1 MPLLTRSIKACLGIG
16 LVQGL
21 LLWLASGISEHG
33 IKFALVTAVLVGG
46 INALLLGDALR
57 QRGTLWLV
65 VALTV
70 VMSAISAWVFWDG
83 GEQWRSSSWLTGSWT
98 CFAVVIAYICTA
110 FILSW
115 PTREGRC
122 PRYEDLFRHAWDT
135 VFIVLLGLL
144 LNGVFWALI
153 LLWGSLFK
161 MLGIVTLDQLFSTD
175 GFIYISSAVVFA
187 LSVKMGRDN
196 DRVIGLLRGI
206 LLTLCRFLLPLGALI
221 ALVFTFALAFTGLGP
236 IWDTGYSTPIMLCLV
251 AVNLFLL
258 NGVVQDGEHVSGYP
272 KWLLRMVALC
282 LLCLPVLVVLAGYS
296 SWLRIEQYGLTPT
309 RLLAMLLVAVM
320 LVHSVAAAW
329 AAVVP
334 QRQWLWRLRVSNPV
348 IALLS
353 VVVLLAI
360 HTPWFSPLQ
369 FSAKNQI
376 NRVLSGQS
384 SVETFD
390 ADALRYRLGLPGKQ
404 AYDALLAQVEQ
415 GQVLTEPER
424 QVLLKRLKDAD
435 TGGGV
440 RAPNARVLEWIGPKV
455 EGSEQFDLPGVG
467 GQPCWAP
474 GCALWAVDLD
484 NDGQVE
490 VLQLPKQ
497 GWSDGLYFFTRD
509 AQGEWKRAGTYEGGE
524 SPLQLIDQIRAGK
537 VKVVKP
543 RYQSLQ
549 IGEVELNPKLD
560 REPQP

>member
-1 MPLLTRSIKACLGIG
+1 MVITRSTKACLAIG
-16 LVQGL
+16 LVQGV
-21 LLWLASGISEHG
+21 LLWLARSITENG
-33 IKFALVTAVLVGG
+33 IKFALLTAVLVGG
-46 INALLLGDALR
+46 INLLLLGDNVR
-57 QRGTLWLV
+57 QRGTGWLV
-65 VALTV
+65 LGLTA
-70 VMSAISAWVFWDG
+70 VMSAISAWVFWED

-98 CFAVVIAYICTA
+98 CFAVVITYICTA

-115 PTREGRC
+115 PTREGRY

-161 MLGIVTLDQLFSTD
+161 MLGIVALNKLFSTD
-175 GFIYISSAVVFA
+175 GFIYISSAMVFA
-187 LSVKMGRDN
+187 LGLKMGRDN

-221 ALVFTFALAFTGLGP
+221 ALVFTFALPFTGLEP
-236 IWDTGYSTPIMLCLV
+236 IWDTGYSTPIMVCLV

-258 NGVVQDGEHVSGYP
+258 NGVVQDGEHEIGYP
-272 KWLLRMVALC
+272 TWLLRMIDLC

-296 SWLRIEQYGLTPT
+296 TWLRIEQYGLTPS

-320 LVHSVAAAW
+320 LVHSLAAAW
-329 AAVVP
+329 AVVLP
-334 QRQWLWRLRVSNPV
+334 QRQWLWRLRVSNPL

-353 VVVLLAI
+353 VLLLLAI

-369 FSAKNQI
+369 FSAQNQV
-376 NRVLSGQS
+376 NRVLSGKS

-390 ADALRYRLGLPGKQ
+390 ADTLRYRLGPPGKQ
-404 AYDALLAQVEQ
+404 AFEALRAQVEQ
-415 GQVLTEPER
+415 GHVLSPSAR
-424 QVLLKRLKDAD
+424 DVLLKRLKDAD
-435 TGGGV
+435 MGNGV
-440 RAPNARVLEWIGPKV
+440 RASNDRVLEWIGPEV
-455 EGSEQFDLPGVG
+455 EGREQFGEPGIG

-474 GCALWAVDLD
+474 GCVLWAVDL
-484 NDGQVE
+484 NQDGQME

-497 GWSDGLYFFTRD
+497 KWSDPLYFFTRD
-509 AQGEWKRAGTYEGGE
+509 AQGRWKRAGTYEGGD
-524 SPLQLIDQIRAGK
+524 SPLEMIEQIREGQ
-537 VKVVKP
+537 VTVVKP

-549 IGEVELNPKLD
+549 IGSTELNPKLD

>member
-1 MPLLTRSIKACLGIG
+1 MVITRSIKACLAIG
-16 LVQGL
+16 LVQGV
-21 LLWLASGISEHG
+21 LLWLARSITENG
-33 IKFALVTAVLVGG
+33 IKFALMTAVLVGG
-46 INALLLGDALR
+46 INLLLLGDNVR
-57 QRGTLWLV
+57 QRGTGWLV
-65 VALTV
+65 LGLTA
-70 VMSAISAWVFWDG
+70 VMSAISAWVFWEG

-98 CFAVVIAYICTA
+98 CFAVVITYICTA

-115 PTREGRC
+115 PTREGRY

-161 MLGIVTLDQLFSTD
+161 MLGIVALNKVFSTD
-175 GFIYISSAVVFA
+175 GFIYISTAMVFA
-187 LSVKMGRDN
+187 LGLKMGRDN

-221 ALVFTFALAFTGLGP
+221 ALVFTFALPFTGLEP
-236 IWDTGYSTPIMLCLV
+236 IWDTGYSTPIMVCLV

-258 NGVVQDGEHVSGYP
+258 NGVVQDGEHEIGYP
-272 KWLLRMVALC
+272 TWLLRMIDLC

-296 SWLRIEQYGLTPT
+296 TWLRIEQYGLTPS

-320 LVHSVAAAW
+320 LVHSLAAAW
-329 AAVVP
+329 AVVLP

-353 VVVLLAI
+353 VLLLLAI

-369 FSAKNQI
+369 FSAQNQV
-376 NRVLSGQS
+376 NRVLSGKS

-390 ADALRYRLGLPGKQ
+390 ADTLRYRLGPPGKQ
-404 AYDALLAQVEQ
+404 AFEALRAQVEQ
-415 GQVLTEPER
+415 GQVLSASAR
-424 QVLLKRLKDAD
+424 DVLLKRLKDAD
-435 TGGGV
+435 MGNGV
-440 RAPNARVLEWIGPKV
+440 RAPNDRVLEWIGPKV
-455 EGSEQFDLPGVG
+455 EGSEQFGEPGIG

-474 GCALWAVDLD
+474 GCVLWAVDL
-484 NDGQVE
+484 NQDGQME

-497 GWSDGLYFFTRD
+497 KWSDPLYFFTRD
-509 AQGEWKRAGTYEGGE
+509 AQGRWKRAGTYEGGD
-524 SPLQLIDQIRAGK
+524 SPLEMIEQIREGQ

-543 RYQSLQ
+543 RYQALQ
-549 IGEVELNPKLD
+549 IGSTELNPKLD

>member
-1 MPLLTRSIKACLGIG
+1 MVITRSIKACLAIG
-16 LVQGL
+16 LVQGV
-21 LLWLASGISEHG
+21 LLWLARSITENG
-33 IKFALVTAVLVGG
+33 IKFALMTAVLVGG
-46 INALLLGDALR
+46 INLLLLGDNVR
-57 QRGTLWLV
+57 QRGTGWLV
-65 VALTV
+65 LGLTA
-70 VMSAISAWVFWDG
+70 VMSAISAWVFWEG

-98 CFAVVIAYICTA
+98 CFAVVITYICTA

-115 PTREGRC
+115 PTREGRY

-161 MLGIVTLDQLFSTD
+161 MLGIVALNKVFSTD
-175 GFIYISSAVVFA
+175 GFIYISTAMVFA
-187 LSVKMGRDN
+187 LGLKMGRDN

-221 ALVFTFALAFTGLGP
+221 ALVFTFALPFTGLEP
-236 IWDTGYSTPIMLCLV
+236 IWDTGYSTPIMVCLV

-258 NGVVQDGEHVSGYP
+258 NGVVQDGEHEIGYP
-272 KWLLRMVALC
+272 TWLLRMIDLC

-296 SWLRIEQYGLTPT
+296 TWLRIEQYGLTPS

-320 LVHSVAAAW
+320 LVHSLAAAW
-329 AAVVP
+329 AVVLP
-334 QRQWLWRLRVSNPV
+334 QRQWLWRLRVSNPM

-353 VVVLLAI
+353 VLLLLAI

-369 FSAKNQI
+369 FSAQNQV
-376 NRVLSGQS
+376 NRVLSGKS

-390 ADALRYRLGLPGKQ
+390 ADTLRYRLGPPGKQ
-404 AYDALLAQVEQ
+404 AFEALRAQVEQ
-415 GQVLTEPER
+415 GQVLSASAR
-424 QVLLKRLKDAD
+424 DVLLKRLKDAD
-435 TGGGV
+435 MGNGV
-440 RAPNARVLEWIGPKV
+440 RAPNDRVLEWIGPEV
-455 EGSEQFDLPGVG
+455 EGSEQFGEPGIG

-474 GCALWAVDLD
+474 GCVLWAVDL
-484 NDGQVE
+484 NQDGQME

-497 GWSDGLYFFTRD
+497 KWSDPLYFFTRD
-509 AQGEWKRAGTYEGGE
+509 AQGRWKRAGTYEGGD
-524 SPLQLIDQIRAGK
+524 SPLEMIEQIREGQ

-543 RYQSLQ
+543 RYQALQ
-549 IGEVELNPKLD
+549 IGSTELNPKLD

>member
-1 MPLLTRSIKACLGIG
+1 MVITRSIKACLAIG
-16 LVQGL
+16 LVQGV
-21 LLWLASGISEHG
+21 LLWLARSITENG

-46 INALLLGDALR
+46 INLLLLGDNVR
-57 QRGTLWLV
+57 HRGTGWLV
-65 VALTV
+65 LGLTA
-70 VMSAISAWVFWDG
+70 VMSAISAWVFWEG

-98 CFAVVIAYICTA
+98 CFAVVITYICTA

-115 PTREGRC
+115 PTREGRY

-161 MLGIVTLDQLFSTD
+161 MLGIVALNKVFSTD
-175 GFIYISSAVVFA
+175 GFIYISTAMVFA
-187 LSVKMGRDN
+187 LGLKMGRDN

-221 ALVFTFALAFTGLGP
+221 ALVFTFALPFTGLEP
-236 IWDTGYSTPIMLCLV
+236 IWDTGYSTPIMVCLV

-258 NGVVQDGEHVSGYP
+258 NGVVQDGEHEIGYP
-272 KWLLRMVALC
+272 TWLLRMIDLC

-296 SWLRIEQYGLTPT
+296 TWLRIEQYGLTPS

-320 LVHSVAAAW
+320 LVHSLAAAW
-329 AAVVP
+329 AVVLP

-353 VVVLLAI
+353 VLLLLAI

-369 FSAKNQI
+369 FSAQNQV
-376 NRVLSGQS
+376 NRVLSGKS

-390 ADALRYRLGLPGKQ
+390 ADTLRYRLGPPGKQ
-404 AYDALLAQVEQ
+404 AFEALRAQVEQ
-415 GQVLTEPER
+415 GQVLSASAR
-424 QVLLKRLKDAD
+424 DVLLKRLKDAD
-435 TGGGV
+435 MGNGV
-440 RAPNARVLEWIGPKV
+440 RAPNDRVLEWIGPKV
-455 EGSEQFDLPGVG
+455 EGSEQFGEPGIG

-474 GCALWAVDLD
+474 GCVLWAVDL
-484 NDGQVE
+484 NQDGQME

-497 GWSDGLYFFTRD
+497 KWSDPLYFFTRD
-509 AQGEWKRAGTYEGGE
+509 AQGRWKRAGTYEGGD
-524 SPLQLIDQIRAGK
+524 SPLEMIEQIREGQ

-543 RYQSLQ
+543 RYQALQ
-549 IGEVELNPKLD
+549 IGSTELNPELD

>member
-1 MPLLTRSIKACLGIG
+1 MVITRSIKACLAIG
-16 LVQGL
+16 LVQGV
-21 LLWLASGISEHG
+21 LLWLARSITENG
-33 IKFALVTAVLVGG
+33 IKFALLTAVLVGG
-46 INALLLGDALR
+46 INLLLLGDNVR
-57 QRGTLWLV
+57 QRGTGWLV
-65 VALTV
+65 LGLTA
-70 VMSAISAWVFWDG
+70 VMSAISAWVFWED
-83 GEQWRSSSWLTGSWT
+83 GEQWRSSSWLAGSWT
-98 CFAVVIAYICTA
+98 CFAVVITYICTA

-115 PTREGRC
+115 PTREGRY

-161 MLGIVTLDQLFSTD
+161 MLGIVALNKLFSTD
-175 GFIYISSAVVFA
+175 GFIYISSAMVFA
-187 LSVKMGRDN
+187 LGLKMGRDN

-221 ALVFTFALAFTGLGP
+221 ALVFTFALPFTGLEP
-236 IWDTGYSTPIMLCLV
+236 IWDTGYSTPIMVCLV

-258 NGVVQDGEHVSGYP
+258 NGVVQDGEHEIGYP
-272 KWLLRMVALC
+272 TWLLRMIDLC

-296 SWLRIEQYGLTPT
+296 TWLRIEQHGLTPS

-320 LVHSVAAAW
+320 LVHSLAAAW
-329 AAVVP
+329 AVVLP
-334 QRQWLWRLRVSNPV
+334 QRQWLWRLRVSNPL

-353 VVVLLAI
+353 VLLLLAI

-369 FSAKNQI
+369 FSAQNQVS
-376 NRVLSGQS
+376 RVLSGKS

-390 ADALRYRLGLPGKQ
+390 ADTLRYRLGPPGKQ
-404 AYDALLAQVEQ
+404 AFEALRAQVEQ
-415 GQVLTEPER
+415 GQVLSPSAR
-424 QVLLKRLKDAD
+424 DVLLKRLKDAD
-435 TGGGV
+435 MGNGV
-440 RAPNARVLEWIGPKV
+440 RASNDRVLEWIGPEV
-455 EGSEQFDLPGVG
+455 EGSEQFGEPGIG

-474 GCALWAVDLD
+474 GCVLWAVDL
-484 NDGQVE
+484 NQDGQME

-497 GWSDGLYFFTRD
+497 KWSDPLYFFTRD
-509 AQGEWKRAGTYEGGE
+509 AQGRWKRAGTYEGGD
-524 SPLQLIDQIRAGK
+524 SPLEMIEQIREGQ

-549 IGEVELNPKLD
+549 IGSTELNPKLD

>member
-1 MPLLTRSIKACLGIG
+1 MVITRSIKACLAIG
-16 LVQGL
+16 LVQGV
-21 LLWLASGISEHG
+21 LLWLARSITENG

-46 INALLLGDALR
+46 INLLLLGDNVR
-57 QRGTLWLV
+57 QRGTGWLV
-65 VALTV
+65 LGLTA
-70 VMSAISAWVFWDG
+70 VMSAISAWVFWEG
-83 GEQWRSSSWLTGSWT
+83 GEQWRSSSWLAGSWT
-98 CFAVVIAYICTA
+98 CFAVVITYICTA

-115 PTREGRC
+115 PTREGRY

-161 MLGIVTLDQLFSTD
+161 MLGIVALNKVFSTD
-175 GFIYISSAVVFA
+175 GFIYISTAMVFA
-187 LSVKMGRDN
+187 LGLKMGRDN

-221 ALVFTFALAFTGLGP
+221 ALVFTFALPFTGLEP
-236 IWDTGYSTPIMLCLV
+236 IWDTGYSTPIMVCLV

-258 NGVVQDGEHVSGYP
+258 NGVVQDGEHEIGYP
-272 KWLLRMVALC
+272 TWLLRMIDLC

-296 SWLRIEQYGLTPT
+296 TWLRIEQYGLTPS

-320 LVHSVAAAW
+320 LVHSLAAAW
-329 AAVVP
+329 AVVLP

-353 VVVLLAI
+353 VLLLLAI

-369 FSAKNQI
+369 FSAQNQV
-376 NRVLSGQS
+376 NRVLSGKS

-390 ADALRYRLGLPGKQ
+390 ADTLRYRLGPPGKQ
-404 AYDALLAQVEQ
+404 AFEALRAQVEQ
-415 GQVLTEPER
+415 GQVLSASAR
-424 QVLLKRLKDAD
+424 DVLLKRLKDAD
-435 TGGGV
+435 MGNGV
-440 RAPNARVLEWIGPKV
+440 RAPNDRVLEWIGPEV
-455 EGSEQFDLPGVG
+455 EGSEQFGEPGIG

-474 GCALWAVDLD
+474 GCVLWAVDL
-484 NDGQVE
+484 NQDGQME

-497 GWSDGLYFFTRD
+497 KWSDPLYFFTRD
-509 AQGEWKRAGTYEGGE
+509 AQGRWKRAGTYEGGD
-524 SPLQLIDQIRAGK
+524 SPLEMIEQIREGQ

-543 RYQSLQ
+543 RYQALQ
-549 IGEVELNPKLD
+549 IGSTELNPKLD

>member
-1 MPLLTRSIKACLGIG
+1 MVITRSIKACLAIG
-16 LVQGL
+16 LVQGV
-21 LLWLASGISEHG
+21 LLWLARSITENG
-33 IKFALVTAVLVGG
+33 IKFALMTAVLVGG
-46 INALLLGDALR
+46 INLLLLGDNVR
-57 QRGTLWLV
+57 QRGTGWLV
-65 VALTV
+65 LGLTA
-70 VMSAISAWVFWDG
+70 VMSAISAWVFWEG

-98 CFAVVIAYICTA
+98 CFAVVITYICTA

-115 PTREGRC
+115 PTREGRY

-161 MLGIVTLDQLFSTD
+161 MLGIVALNKVFSTD
-175 GFIYISSAVVFA
+175 GFIYISTAMVFA
-187 LSVKMGRDN
+187 LGLKMGRDN

-221 ALVFTFALAFTGLGP
+221 ALVFTFALPFTGLEP
-236 IWDTGYSTPIMLCLV
+236 IWDTGYSTPIMVCLV

-258 NGVVQDGEHVSGYP
+258 NGVVQDGEHEIGYP
-272 KWLLRMVALC
+272 TWLLRMIDLC

-296 SWLRIEQYGLTPT
+296 TWLRIEQYGLTPS

-320 LVHSVAAAW
+320 LVHSLAAAW
-329 AAVVP
+329 AVVLP
-334 QRQWLWRLRVSNPV
+334 QRQWLWRLRVSNPM

-353 VVVLLAI
+353 VLLLLAI

-369 FSAKNQI
+369 FSAQNQV
-376 NRVLSGQS
+376 NRVLSGKS

-390 ADALRYRLGLPGKQ
+390 ADTLRYRLGPPGKQ
-404 AYDALLAQVEQ
+404 AFEALRAQVEQ
-415 GQVLTEPER
+415 GQVLSASAR
-424 QVLLKRLKDAD
+424 DVLLKRLKDAD
-435 TGGGV
+435 MGNGV
-440 RAPNARVLEWIGPKV
+440 RAPNDRLLEWIGPEV
-455 EGSEQFDLPGVG
+455 EGSEQFGEPGIG

-474 GCALWAVDLD
+474 GCVLWAVDL
-484 NDGQVE
+484 NQDGQME

-497 GWSDGLYFFTRD
+497 KWSDPLYFFTRD
-509 AQGEWKRAGTYEGGE
+509 AQGRWKRAGTYEGGD
-524 SPLQLIDQIRAGK
+524 SPLEMIEQIREGQ

-543 RYQSLQ
+543 RYQALQ
-549 IGEVELNPKLD
+549 IGSTELNPKLD

>member
-1 MPLLTRSIKACLGIG
+1 MVITRSIKACLAIG
-16 LVQGL
+16 LVQGV
-21 LLWLASGISEHG
+21 LLWLARSITENG

-46 INALLLGDALR
+46 INLLLLGDNVR
-57 QRGTLWLV
+57 QRGTGWLV
-65 VALTV
+65 LGLTA
-70 VMSAISAWVFWDG
+70 VMSAISAWVFWEG

-98 CFAVVIAYICTA
+98 CFAVVITYICTA

-115 PTREGRC
+115 PTREGRY

-161 MLGIVTLDQLFSTD
+161 MLGIVALNKVFSTD
-175 GFIYISSAVVFA
+175 GFIYISTAMVFA
-187 LSVKMGRDN
+187 LGLKMGRDN

-221 ALVFTFALAFTGLGP
+221 ALVFTFALPFTGLEP
-236 IWDTGYSTPIMLCLV
+236 IWDTGYSTPIMVCLV

-258 NGVVQDGEHVSGYP
+258 NGVVQDGEHEIGYP
-272 KWLLRMVALC
+272 TWLLRMIDLC

-296 SWLRIEQYGLTPT
+296 TWLRIEQYGLTPS

-320 LVHSVAAAW
+320 LVHSLAAAW
-329 AAVVP
+329 AVVLP

-353 VVVLLAI
+353 VLLLLAI

-369 FSAKNQI
+369 FSAQNQV
-376 NRVLSGQS
+376 NRVLSGKS

-390 ADALRYRLGLPGKQ
+390 ADTLRYRLGPPGKQ
-404 AYDALLAQVEQ
+404 AFEALRAQVEQ
-415 GQVLTEPER
+415 GQVLSASAR
-424 QVLLKRLKDAD
+424 DVLLKRLKDAD
-435 TGGGV
+435 MGNGV
-440 RAPNARVLEWIGPKV
+440 RAPNDRVLEWIGPKV
-455 EGSEQFDLPGVG
+455 EGSEQFGEPGIG

-474 GCALWAVDLD
+474 GCVLWAVDL
-484 NDGQVE
+484 NQDGQME

-497 GWSDGLYFFTRD
+497 KWSDPLYFFTRD
-509 AQGEWKRAGTYEGGE
+509 AQGRWKRAGTYEGGD
-524 SPLQLIDQIRAGK
+524 SPLEMIEQIREGQ

-543 RYQSLQ
+543 RYQALQ
-549 IGEVELNPKLD
+549 IGSTELNPKLD

>member
-1 MPLLTRSIKACLGIG
+1 MVITRSIKACLAIG
-16 LVQGL
+16 LVQGV
-21 LLWLASGISEHG
+21 LLWLARSITENG
-33 IKFALVTAVLVGG
+33 IKFALMTAVLVGG
-46 INALLLGDALR
+46 INLLLLGDNVR
-57 QRGTLWLV
+57 QRGTGWLV
-65 VALTV
+65 LGLTA
-70 VMSAISAWVFWDG
+70 VMSAISAWVFWEG

-98 CFAVVIAYICTA
+98 CFAVVITYICTA

-115 PTREGRC
+115 PTREGRY

-161 MLGIVTLDQLFSTD
+161 MLGIVALNKVFSTD
-175 GFIYISSAVVFA
+175 GFIYISTAMVFA
-187 LSVKMGRDN
+187 LGLKMGRDN

-221 ALVFTFALAFTGLGP
+221 ALVFTFALPFTGLEP
-236 IWDTGYSTPIMLCLV
+236 IWDTGYSTPIMVCLV

-258 NGVVQDGEHVSGYP
+258 NGVVQDGEHEIGYP
-272 KWLLRMVALC
+272 TWLLRMIDLC

-296 SWLRIEQYGLTPT
+296 TWLRIEQYGLTPS

-320 LVHSVAAAW
+320 LVHSLAAAW
-329 AAVVP
+329 AVVLP

-353 VVVLLAI
+353 VLLLLAI

-369 FSAKNQI
+369 FSAQNQV
-376 NRVLSGQS
+376 NRVLSGKS

-390 ADALRYRLGLPGKQ
+390 ADTLRYRLGPPGKQ
-404 AYDALLAQVEQ
+404 AFEALRAQVEQ
-415 GQVLTEPER
+415 GQVLSASAR
-424 QVLLKRLKDAD
+424 DVLLKRLKDAD
-435 TGGGV
+435 MGNGV
-440 RAPNARVLEWIGPKV
+440 RAPNDRVLEWIGPEV
-455 EGSEQFDLPGVG
+455 EGSEQFGEPGIG
-467 GQPCWAP
+467 GQPCWVP
-474 GCALWAVDLD
+474 GCVLWAVDL
-484 NDGQVE
+484 NQDGQME

-497 GWSDGLYFFTRD
+497 KWSDPLYFFTRD
-509 AQGEWKRAGTYEGGE
+509 AQGRWKRAGTYEGGD
-524 SPLQLIDQIRAGK
+524 SPLEMIEQIREGQ

-543 RYQSLQ
+543 RYQALQ
-549 IGEVELNPKLD
+549 IGSTELNPKLD

>member
-1 MPLLTRSIKACLGIG
+1 MVITRSIKACLAIG
-16 LVQGL
+16 LVQGV
-21 LLWLASGISEHG
+21 LLWLARSITENG
-33 IKFALVTAVLVGG
+33 IKFALMTAVLVGG
-46 INALLLGDALR
+46 INLLLLGDNVR
-57 QRGTLWLV
+57 QRGTGWLV
-65 VALTV
+65 LGLTA
-70 VMSAISAWVFWDG
+70 VMSAISAWVFWEG

-98 CFAVVIAYICTA
+98 CFAVVITYICTA

-115 PTREGRC
+115 PTREGRY

-161 MLGIVTLDQLFSTD
+161 MLGIVALNKVFSTD
-175 GFIYISSAVVFA
+175 GFIYISTAMVFA
-187 LSVKMGRDN
+187 LGLKMGRDN

-221 ALVFTFALAFTGLGP
+221 ALVFTFALPFTGLEP
-236 IWDTGYSTPIMLCLV
+236 IWDTGYSTPIMVCLV

-258 NGVVQDGEHVSGYP
+258 NGVVQDGEHEIGYP
-272 KWLLRMVALC
+272 TWLLRMIDLC

-296 SWLRIEQYGLTPT
+296 TWLRIEQYGLTPS

-320 LVHSVAAAW
+320 LVHSLAAAW
-329 AAVVP
+329 AVVLP

-353 VVVLLAI
+353 VLLLLAI

-369 FSAKNQI
+369 FSAQNQV
-376 NRVLSGQS
+376 NRVLSGKS

-390 ADALRYRLGLPGKQ
+390 ADTLRYRLGPPGKQ
-404 AYDALLAQVEQ
+404 AFEALRAQVEQ
-415 GQVLTEPER
+415 GQVLSASAR
-424 QVLLKRLKDAD
+424 DVLLKRLKDAD
-435 TGGGV
+435 MGNGV
-440 RAPNARVLEWIGPKV
+440 RAPNDRLLEWIGPEV
-455 EGSEQFDLPGVG
+455 EGSEQFGEPGIG

-474 GCALWAVDLD
+474 GCVLWAVDL
-484 NDGQVE
+484 NQDGQME

-497 GWSDGLYFFTRD
+497 KWSDPLYFFTRD
-509 AQGEWKRAGTYEGGE
+509 AQGRWKRAGTYEGGD
-524 SPLQLIDQIRAGK
+524 SPLEMIEQIREGQ

-543 RYQSLQ
+543 RYQALQ
-549 IGEVELNPKLD
+549 IGSTELNPKLD

>member
-1 MPLLTRSIKACLGIG
+1 MVITRSIKACLAIG
-16 LVQGL
+16 LVQGV
-21 LLWLASGISEHG
+21 LLWLARSITENG

-46 INALLLGDALR
+46 INLLLLGDNVR
-57 QRGTLWLV
+57 QRGTGWLV
-65 VALTV
+65 LGLTA
-70 VMSAISAWVFWDG
+70 VMSAISAWVFWEG

-98 CFAVVIAYICTA
+98 CFAVVITYICTA

-115 PTREGRC
+115 PTREGRY

-161 MLGIVTLDQLFSTD
+161 MLGIVALNKVFSTD
-175 GFIYISSAVVFA
+175 GFIYISTAMVFA
-187 LSVKMGRDN
+187 LGLKMGRDN

-221 ALVFTFALAFTGLGP
+221 ALVFTFALPFTGLEP
-236 IWDTGYSTPIMLCLV
+236 IWDTGYSTPIMVCLV

-258 NGVVQDGEHVSGYP
+258 NGVVQDGEHEIGYP
-272 KWLLRMVALC
+272 TWLLRMIDLC

-296 SWLRIEQYGLTPT
+296 TWLRIEQYGLTPS

-320 LVHSVAAAW
+320 LVHSLAAAW
-329 AAVVP
+329 AVVLP

-353 VVVLLAI
+353 VLLLLAI

-369 FSAKNQI
+369 FSAQNQV
-376 NRVLSGQS
+376 NRVLSGKS

-390 ADALRYRLGLPGKQ
+390 ADTLRYRLGPPGKQ
-404 AYDALLAQVEQ
+404 AFEALRAQVEQ
-415 GQVLTEPER
+415 GQVLSASAR
-424 QVLLKRLKDAD
+424 DVLLKRLKDAD
-435 TGGGV
+435 MGNGV
-440 RAPNARVLEWIGPKV
+440 RAPNDRVLEWIGPEV
-455 EGSEQFDLPGVG
+455 EGREQFGEPGIG

-474 GCALWAVDLD
+474 GCVLWAVDL
-484 NDGQVE
+484 NQDGQME

-497 GWSDGLYFFTRD
+497 KWSDPLYFFTRD
-509 AQGEWKRAGTYEGGE
+509 AQGRWKRAGTYEGGD
-524 SPLQLIDQIRAGK
+524 SPLEMIEQIREGQ

-543 RYQSLQ
+543 RYQALQ
-549 IGEVELNPKLD
+549 IGSTELNPKLD

>member
-1 MPLLTRSIKACLGIG
+1 MVITRSIKACLAIG
-16 LVQGL
+16 LVQGV
-21 LLWLASGISEHG
+21 LLWLARSITENG

-46 INALLLGDALR
+46 INLLLLGDNVR
-57 QRGTLWLV
+57 QRGTGWLV
-65 VALTV
+65 LGLTA
-70 VMSAISAWVFWDG
+70 VMSAISAWVFWEG

-98 CFAVVIAYICTA
+98 CFAVVITYICTA

-115 PTREGRC
+115 PTREGRY

-161 MLGIVTLDQLFSTD
+161 MLGIVALNKVFSTD
-175 GFIYISSAVVFA
+175 GFIYISTAMVFA
-187 LSVKMGRDN
+187 LGLKMGRDN

-221 ALVFTFALAFTGLGP
+221 ALVFTFALPFTGLEP
-236 IWDTGYSTPIMLCLV
+236 IWDTGYSTPIMVCLV

-258 NGVVQDGEHVSGYP
+258 NGVVQDGEHEIGYP
-272 KWLLRMVALC
+272 TWLLRMIDLC

-296 SWLRIEQYGLTPT
+296 TWLRIEQYGLTPS

-320 LVHSVAAAW
+320 LVHSLAAAW
-329 AAVVP
+329 AVVLP

-353 VVVLLAI
+353 VLLLLAI

-369 FSAKNQI
+369 FSAQNQV
-376 NRVLSGQS
+376 NRVLSGKS

-390 ADALRYRLGLPGKQ
+390 ADTLRYRLGPPGKQ
-404 AYDALLAQVEQ
+404 AFEALRAQVEQ
-415 GQVLTEPER
+415 GQVLSASAR
-424 QVLLKRLKDAD
+424 DVLLKRLKDAD
-435 TGGGV
+435 MGNGV
-440 RAPNARVLEWIGPKV
+440 RAPNDRVLEWIGPEV
-455 EGSEQFDLPGVG
+455 EGSEQFGEPGIG

-474 GCALWAVDLD
+474 GCVLWAVDL
-484 NDGQVE
+484 NQDGQME

-497 GWSDGLYFFTRD
+497 KWSDPLYFFTRD
-509 AQGEWKRAGTYEGGE
+509 AQGRWKRAGTYEGGD
-524 SPLQLIDQIRAGK
+524 SPLEMIEQIREGQ

-543 RYQSLQ
+543 SYQALQ
-549 IGEVELNPKLD
+549 IGSTELNPKLD

>member
-1 MPLLTRSIKACLGIG
+1 MVITRSIKACLAIG
-16 LVQGL
+16 LVQGV
-21 LLWLASGISEHG
+21 LLWLARSITENG

-46 INALLLGDALR
+46 INLLLLGDNVR
-57 QRGTLWLV
+57 QRGTGWLV
-65 VALTV
+65 LGLTA
-70 VMSAISAWVFWDG
+70 VMSAISAWVFWEG

-98 CFAVVIAYICTA
+98 CFAVVITYICTA

-115 PTREGRC
+115 PTREGRY

-144 LNGVFWALI
+144 FNGVFWALI

-161 MLGIVTLDQLFSTD
+161 MLGIVALNKVFSTD
-175 GFIYISSAVVFA
+175 GFIYISTAMVFA
-187 LSVKMGRDN
+187 LGLKMGRDN

-221 ALVFTFALAFTGLGP
+221 ALVFTFALPFTGLEP
-236 IWDTGYSTPIMLCLV
+236 IWDTGYSTPIMVCLV

-258 NGVVQDGEHVSGYP
+258 NGVVQDGEHEIGYP
-272 KWLLRMVALC
+272 TWLLRMIDLC

-296 SWLRIEQYGLTPT
+296 TWLRIEQYGLTPS

-320 LVHSVAAAW
+320 LVHSLAAAW
-329 AAVVP
+329 AVVLP

-353 VVVLLAI
+353 VLLLLAI

-369 FSAKNQI
+369 FSAQNQV
-376 NRVLSGQS
+376 NRVLSGKS

-390 ADALRYRLGLPGKQ
+390 ADTLRYRLGPPGKQ
-404 AYDALLAQVEQ
+404 AFEALRAQVEQ
-415 GQVLTEPER
+415 GQVLSASAR
-424 QVLLKRLKDAD
+424 DVLLKRLKDAD
-435 TGGGV
+435 MGNGV
-440 RAPNARVLEWIGPKV
+440 RAPNDRVLEWIGPEV
-455 EGSEQFDLPGVG
+455 EGREQFGEPGIG

-474 GCALWAVDLD
+474 GCVLWAVDL
-484 NDGQVE
+484 NQDGQME

-497 GWSDGLYFFTRD
+497 KWSDPLYFFTRD
-509 AQGEWKRAGTYEGGE
+509 AQGRWKRAGTYEGGD
-524 SPLQLIDQIRAGK
+524 SPLEMIEQIREGQ

-543 RYQSLQ
+543 RYQALQ
-549 IGEVELNPKLD
+549 IGSTELNPKLD

>member
-1 MPLLTRSIKACLGIG
+1 MVITRSIKACLAIG
-16 LVQGL
+16 LVQGV
-21 LLWLASGISEHG
+21 LLWLARSITENG
-33 IKFALVTAVLVGG
+33 IKFALMTAVLVGG
-46 INALLLGDALR
+46 INLLLLGDNVR
-57 QRGTLWLV
+57 QRGTGWLV
-65 VALTV
+65 LGLTA
-70 VMSAISAWVFWDG
+70 VMSAISAWVFWEG

-98 CFAVVIAYICTA
+98 CFAVVITYICTA

-115 PTREGRC
+115 PTREGRY

-161 MLGIVTLDQLFSTD
+161 MLGIVALNKVFSTD
-175 GFIYISSAVVFA
+175 GFIYISTAMVFA
-187 LSVKMGRDN
+187 LGLKMGRDN

-221 ALVFTFALAFTGLGP
+221 ALVFTFALPFTGLEP
-236 IWDTGYSTPIMLCLV
+236 IWDTGYSTPIMVCLV

-258 NGVVQDGEHVSGYP
+258 NGVVQDGEHEIGYP
-272 KWLLRMVALC
+272 TWLLRMIDLC

-296 SWLRIEQYGLTPT
+296 TWLRIEQYGLTPS

-320 LVHSVAAAW
+320 LVHSLAAAW
-329 AAVVP
+329 AVVLP

-353 VVVLLAI
+353 VLLLLAI

-369 FSAKNQI
+369 FSAQNQV
-376 NRVLSGQS
+376 NRVLSGKS

-390 ADALRYRLGLPGKQ
+390 ADTLRYRLGPPGKQ
-404 AYDALLAQVEQ
+404 AFEALRAQVEQ
-415 GQVLTEPER
+415 GQVLSASAR
-424 QVLLKRLKDAD
+424 DVLLKRLKDAD
-435 TGGGV
+435 MGNGV
-440 RAPNARVLEWIGPKV
+440 RAPNDRVLEWIGPEV
-455 EGSEQFDLPGVG
+455 EGSEQFGEPGIG

-474 GCALWAVDLD
+474 GCALWAVDL
-484 NDGQVE
+484 NQDGQME

-497 GWSDGLYFFTRD
+497 KWSDPLYFFTRD
-509 AQGEWKRAGTYEGGE
+509 AQGRWKRAGTYEGGD
-524 SPLQLIDQIRAGK
+524 SPLEMIEQIREGQ

-543 RYQSLQ
+543 RYQALQ
-549 IGEVELNPKLD
+549 IGSTELNPKLD

>member
-1 MPLLTRSIKACLGIG
+1 MVITRSIKACLAIG
-16 LVQGL
+16 LVQGV
-21 LLWLASGISEHG
+21 LLWLARSITENG
-33 IKFALVTAVLVGG
+33 IKFALMTAVLVGG
-46 INALLLGDALR
+46 INLLLLGDNVR
-57 QRGTLWLV
+57 QRGTGWLV
-65 VALTV
+65 LGLTA
-70 VMSAISAWVFWDG
+70 VMSAISAWVFWEG

-98 CFAVVIAYICTA
+98 CFAVVITYICTA

-115 PTREGRC
+115 PTREGRY

-161 MLGIVTLDQLFSTD
+161 MLGIVALNKVFSTD
-175 GFIYISSAVVFA
+175 GFIYISTAMVFA
-187 LSVKMGRDN
+187 LGLKMGRDN

-221 ALVFTFALAFTGLGP
+221 ALVFTFALPFTGLEP
-236 IWDTGYSTPIMLCLV
+236 IWDTGYSTPIMVCLV

-258 NGVVQDGEHVSGYP
+258 NGVVQDGEHEIGYP
-272 KWLLRMVALC
+272 TWLLRMIDLC

-296 SWLRIEQYGLTPT
+296 TWLRIEQYGLTPS

-320 LVHSVAAAW
+320 LVHSLAAAW
-329 AAVVP
+329 AVVLP
-334 QRQWLWRLRVSNPV
+334 QRQWLWRLRVSNPM

-353 VVVLLAI
+353 VLLLLAI

-369 FSAKNQI
+369 FSAQNQV
-376 NRVLSGQS
+376 NRVLSGKS

-390 ADALRYRLGLPGKQ
+390 ADTLRYRLGPPGKQ
-404 AYDALLAQVEQ
+404 AFEALRAQVEQ
-415 GQVLTEPER
+415 GQVLSASAR
-424 QVLLKRLKDAD
+424 YVLLKRLKDAD
-435 TGGGV
+435 MGNGV
-440 RAPNARVLEWIGPKV
+440 RAPNDRVLEWIGPEV
-455 EGSEQFDLPGVG
+455 EGSEQFGEPGIG

-474 GCALWAVDLD
+474 GCVLWAVDL
-484 NDGQVE
+484 NQDGQME

-497 GWSDGLYFFTRD
+497 KWSDPLYFFTRD
-509 AQGEWKRAGTYEGGE
+509 AQGRWKRAGTYEGGD
-524 SPLQLIDQIRAGK
+524 SPLEMIEQIREGQ

-543 RYQSLQ
+543 RYQALQ
-549 IGEVELNPKLD
+549 IGSTELNPKLD

>member
-1 MPLLTRSIKACLGIG
+1 MVITRSIKACLAIG
-16 LVQGL
+16 LVQGV
-21 LLWLASGISEHG
+21 LLWLARSITENG

-46 INALLLGDALR
+46 INLLLLGDNVR
-57 QRGTLWLV
+57 QRGTGWLV
-65 VALTV
+65 LGLTA
-70 VMSAISAWVFWDG
+70 VMSAISAWVFWEG

-98 CFAVVIAYICTA
+98 CFAVVITYICTA

-115 PTREGRC
+115 PTREGRY

-153 LLWGSLFK
+153 LLWDSLFK
-161 MLGIVTLDQLFSTD
+161 MLGIVALNKVFSTD
-175 GFIYISSAVVFA
+175 GFIYISTAVVFA
-187 LSVKMGRDN
+187 LGLKMGRDN

-221 ALVFTFALAFTGLGP
+221 ALVFTFALPFTGLEP
-236 IWDTGYSTPIMLCLV
+236 IWDTGYSTPIMVCLV

-258 NGVVQDGEHVSGYP
+258 NGVVQDGEHEIGYP
-272 KWLLRMVALC
+272 TWLLRMIDLC

-296 SWLRIEQYGLTPT
+296 TWLRIEQYGLTPS

-320 LVHSVAAAW
+320 LVHSLAAAW
-329 AAVVP
+329 AVVLP

-353 VVVLLAI
+353 VLLLLAI

-369 FSAKNQI
+369 FSAQNQV
-376 NRVLSGQS
+376 NRVLSGKS

-390 ADALRYRLGLPGKQ
+390 ADTLRYRLGPPGKQ
-404 AYDALLAQVEQ
+404 AFEALRAQVEQ
-415 GQVLTEPER
+415 GQVLSASAR
-424 QVLLKRLKDAD
+424 DVLLKRLKDAD
-435 TGGGV
+435 MGNGV
-440 RAPNARVLEWIGPKV
+440 RAPNDRVLEWIGPEV
-455 EGSEQFDLPGVG
+455 EGSEQFGEPGIG

-474 GCALWAVDLD
+474 GCVLWAVDL
-484 NDGQVE
+484 NQDGQME

-497 GWSDGLYFFTRD
+497 KWSDPLYFFTRD
-509 AQGEWKRAGTYEGGE
+509 AQGRWKRAGTYEGGD
-524 SPLQLIDQIRAGK
+524 SPLEMIEQIREGQ

-543 RYQSLQ
+543 RYQALQ
-549 IGEVELNPKLD
+549 IGSTELNPKLD

>member
-1 MPLLTRSIKACLGIG
+1 MVITRSIKACLAIG
-16 LVQGL
+16 LVQGV
-21 LLWLASGISEHG
+21 LLWLARSITENG

-46 INALLLGDALR
+46 INLLLLGDNVR
-57 QRGTLWLV
+57 QRGTGWLV
-65 VALTV
+65 LGLTA
-70 VMSAISAWVFWDG
+70 VMSAISAWVFWEG

-98 CFAVVIAYICTA
+98 CFAVVITYICTA

-115 PTREGRC
+115 PTREGRY

-161 MLGIVTLDQLFSTD
+161 MLGIVALNKVFSTD
-175 GFIYISSAVVFA
+175 GFIYISTAMVFA
-187 LSVKMGRDN
+187 LGLKMGRDN

-221 ALVFTFALAFTGLGP
+221 ALVFTFALPFTGLEP
-236 IWDTGYSTPIMLCLV
+236 IWDTGYSTPIMVCLV

-258 NGVVQDGEHVSGYP
+258 NGVVQDGEHEIGYP
-272 KWLLRMVALC
+272 TWLLRMIDLC
-282 LLCLPVLVVLAGYS
+282 RLCLPVLVVLAGYS
-296 SWLRIEQYGLTPT
+296 TWLRIEQYGLTPS

-320 LVHSVAAAW
+320 LVHSLAAAW
-329 AAVVP
+329 AVVLP

-353 VVVLLAI
+353 VLLLLAI

-369 FSAKNQI
+369 FSAQNQV
-376 NRVLSGQS
+376 NRVLSGKS

-390 ADALRYRLGLPGKQ
+390 ADTLRYRLGPPGKQ
-404 AYDALLAQVEQ
+404 AFEALRAQVEQ
-415 GQVLTEPER
+415 GQVLSASAR
-424 QVLLKRLKDAD
+424 DVLLKRLKDAD
-435 TGGGV
+435 MGNGV
-440 RAPNARVLEWIGPKV
+440 RAPNDRVLEWIGPEV
-455 EGSEQFDLPGVG
+455 EGSEQFGEPGIG

-474 GCALWAVDLD
+474 GCVLWAVDL
-484 NDGQVE
+484 NQDGQME

-497 GWSDGLYFFTRD
+497 KWSDPLYFFTRD
-509 AQGEWKRAGTYEGGE
+509 AQGRWKRAGTYEGGD
-524 SPLQLIDQIRAGK
+524 SPLEMIEQIREGQ

-543 RYQSLQ
+543 RYQALQ
-549 IGEVELNPKLD
+549 IGSTELNPKLD

>member
-1 MPLLTRSIKACLGIG
+1 MVITRSIKACLAIG
-16 LVQGL
+16 LVQGV
-21 LLWLASGISEHG
+21 LLWLARSITENG
-33 IKFALVTAVLVGG
+33 IKFALMTAVLVGG
-46 INALLLGDALR
+46 INLLLLGDNVR
-57 QRGTLWLV
+57 QRGTGWLV
-65 VALTV
+65 LGLTA
-70 VMSAISAWVFWDG
+70 VMSAISAWVFWEG

-98 CFAVVIAYICTA
+98 CFAVVITYICTA

-115 PTREGRC
+115 PTREGRY

-161 MLGIVTLDQLFSTD
+161 MLGIVALNKVFSTD
-175 GFIYISSAVVFA
+175 GFIYISTAMVFA
-187 LSVKMGRDN
+187 LGLKMGRDN

-221 ALVFTFALAFTGLGP
+221 ALVFTFALPFTGLEP
-236 IWDTGYSTPIMLCLV
+236 IWDTGYSTPIMVCLV

-258 NGVVQDGEHVSGYP
+258 NGVVQDGEHEIGYP
-272 KWLLRMVALC
+272 TWLLRMIDLC

-296 SWLRIEQYGLTPT
+296 TWLRIEQYGLTPS

-320 LVHSVAAAW
+320 LVHSLAAAW
-329 AAVVP
+329 AVVLP

-353 VVVLLAI
+353 VLLLLAI

-369 FSAKNQI
+369 FSAQNQV
-376 NRVLSGQS
+376 NRVLSGKS

-390 ADALRYRLGLPGKQ
+390 ADTLRYRLGPPGKQ
-404 AYDALLAQVEQ
+404 AFEALRAQVEQ
-415 GQVLTEPER
+415 GQVLSASAR
-424 QVLLKRLKDAD
+424 DVLLKRLKDAD
-435 TGGGV
+435 MGNGV
-440 RAPNARVLEWIGPKV
+440 RAPNDRVLEWIGPEV
-455 EGSEQFDLPGVG
+455 EGSEQFGEPGIG

-474 GCALWAVDLD
+474 GCVFWAVDL
-484 NDGQVE
+484 NQDGQME

-497 GWSDGLYFFTRD
+497 KWSDPLYFFTRD
-509 AQGEWKRAGTYEGGE
+509 AQGRWKRAGTYEGGD
-524 SPLQLIDQIRAGK
+524 SPLEMIEQIREGQ

-543 RYQSLQ
+543 RYQALQ
-549 IGEVELNPKLD
+549 IGSTELNPKLD

>member
-1 MPLLTRSIKACLGIG
+1 MVITRSIKACLAIG
-16 LVQGL
+16 LVQGV
-21 LLWLASGISEHG
+21 LLWLARSITENG
-33 IKFALVTAVLVGG
+33 IKFALMTAVLVGG
-46 INALLLGDALR
+46 INLLLLGDNVR
-57 QRGTLWLV
+57 QRGTGWLV
-65 VALTV
+65 LGLTA
-70 VMSAISAWVFWDG
+70 VMSAISAWVFWEG

-98 CFAVVIAYICTA
+98 CFAVVITYICTA

-115 PTREGRC
+115 PTREGRY

-161 MLGIVTLDQLFSTD
+161 MLGIVALNKLFSTD
-175 GFIYISSAVVFA
+175 GFIYISSAMVFA
-187 LSVKMGRDN
+187 LGLKMGRDN

-221 ALVFTFALAFTGLGP
+221 ALVFTFALPFTGLEP
-236 IWDTGYSTPIMLCLV
+236 IWDTGYSTPIMVCLV

-258 NGVVQDGEHVSGYP
+258 NGVVQDGEHEIGYP
-272 KWLLRMVALC
+272 TWLLRMIDLC

-296 SWLRIEQYGLTPT
+296 TWLRIEQYGLTPS

-320 LVHSVAAAW
+320 LVHSLAAAW
-329 AAVVP
+329 AVVLP

-353 VVVLLAI
+353 VLLLLAI

-369 FSAKNQI
+369 FSAQNQV
-376 NRVLSGQS
+376 NRVLSGKS

-390 ADALRYRLGLPGKQ
+390 ADTLRYRLGPPGKQ
-404 AYDALLAQVEQ
+404 AFEALRAQVEQ
-415 GQVLTEPER
+415 GQVLSASAR
-424 QVLLKRLKDAD
+424 DVLLKRLKDAD
-435 TGGGV
+435 MGNGV
-440 RAPNARVLEWIGPKV
+440 RAPNDRVLEWIGPEV
-455 EGSEQFDLPGVG
+455 EGSEQFGEPGIG

-474 GCALWAVDLD
+474 GCVLWAVDL
-484 NDGQVE
+484 NQDGQME

-497 GWSDGLYFFTRD
+497 KWSDPLYFFTRD
-509 AQGEWKRAGTYEGGE
+509 AQGRWKRAGTYEGGD
-524 SPLQLIDQIRAGK
+524 SPLEMIEQIREGQ

-543 RYQSLQ
+543 RYQALQ
-549 IGEVELNPKLD
+549 IGSTELNPKLD